1 MEMRHI
7 VAILQR
13 AYRTEFS
20 GTGKEGQ
27 DGRRRKKIKSKN
39 DRNTIC
45 TIPVPQFKLQL
56 QNGKSLPLT
65 KVQSRGPVT
74 YHKYNTVCYRM
85 NTSIVQVIPTV

>member
-27 DGRRRKKIKSKN
+27 DGRRRKKIKSK
-39 DRNTIC
+39 T
-45 TIPVPQFKLQL
+45 TETLFVPYQYHSSNFNSKMENL
-56 QNGKSLPLT
+56 SL
-65 KVQSRGPVT
+65 
-74 YHKYNTVCYRM
+74 
-85 NTSIVQVIPTV
+85 